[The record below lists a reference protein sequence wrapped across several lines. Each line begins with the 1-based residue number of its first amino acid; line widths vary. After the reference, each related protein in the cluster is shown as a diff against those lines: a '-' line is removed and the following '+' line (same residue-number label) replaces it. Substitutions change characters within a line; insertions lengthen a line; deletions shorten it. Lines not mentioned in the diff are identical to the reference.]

1 MNLSDLVSTYERLIE
16 DIHSFS
22 RHIYDLSDEE
32 LDEFLVE
39 TARQSEYYEGT
50 LSTLH
55 EDAAQ
60 INAQLKVML
69 SLDPD
74 LFCHRY
80 PNQ

>member
-60 INAQLKVML
+60 INSQLKIML
-69 SLDPD
+69 SLNHD
-74 LFCHRY
+74 
-80 PNQ
+80 Q

>member
-1 MNLSDLVSTYERLIE
+1 MNLSDLVDTYERLIE
-16 DIHSFS
+16 DINSFN
-22 RHIYDLSDEE
+22 RHIFDLSDEE
-32 LDEFLVE
+32 HDEFLVE

-50 LSTLH
+50 LATLH

-60 INAQLKVML
+60 INAQLKIML
-69 SLDPD
+69 SIDPD

>member
-16 DIHSFS
+16 DINSFS
-22 RHIYDLSDEE
+22 RHINELSEEE

-60 INAQLKVML
+60 INGQLKIML
-69 SLDPD
+69 SLNHD
-74 LFCHRY
+74 
-80 PNQ
+80 Q